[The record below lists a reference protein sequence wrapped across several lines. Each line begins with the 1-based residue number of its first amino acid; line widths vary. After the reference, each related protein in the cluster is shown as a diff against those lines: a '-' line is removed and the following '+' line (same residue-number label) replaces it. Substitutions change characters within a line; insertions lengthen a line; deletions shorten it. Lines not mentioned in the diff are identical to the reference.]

1 MQSEDRVSGIDRR
14 TAIGGLRPRT
24 AKAEAASRYSSR
36 RRLARFPGSRFDL
49 AFWGS
54 KVSSLRKERPPS
66 TPISTTTPR
75 YARHCHTD
83 SRHSQTPTELRQS
96 SEHSSE
102 KSDELRPSLRDTS
115 LMPQHTWSLLRTPS
129 AWFCCS
135 RFRTLSEGF
144 LVSVSVRVRVSD
156 RESASGRGRAS
167 ARGSSFG
174 GLPLRP

>member
-66 TPISTTTPR
+66 TPIDNYTYTRDTATR
-75 YARHCHTD
+75 TVDIVRRA
-83 SRHSQTPTELRQS
+83 TELRQS

-102 KSDELRPSLRDTS
+102 KSDELRSSLRDTS